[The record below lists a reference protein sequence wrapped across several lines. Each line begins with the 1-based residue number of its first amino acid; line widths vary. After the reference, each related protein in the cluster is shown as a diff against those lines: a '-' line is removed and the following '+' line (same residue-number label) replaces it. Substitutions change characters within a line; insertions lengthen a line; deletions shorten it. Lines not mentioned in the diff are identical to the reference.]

1 MRKMEASCLMI
12 YPVSKVGDTSDHGGA
27 IMTGSGSFEVN
38 GIPVARIGD
47 MFACPIHGNNPIV
60 SSLVVNAQDEGKLL
74 AHVGSKTL
82 CGATIT
88 TGDATFT
95 VE

>member
-1 MRKMEASCLMI
+1 MA
-12 YPVSKVGDTSDHGGA
+12 YPISKVGDTSDHGGA
-27 IMTGSGSFEVN
+27 IITGSSSFDVN

-47 MFACPIHGNNPIV
+47 ILACPQHGNNPIV
-60 SSLVVNAQDEGKLL
+60 SSLVVNAQDDGKLL
-74 AHVGSKTL
+74 AHIGSKTQ

>member
-1 MRKMEASCLMI
+1 MGF
-12 YPVSKVGDTSDHGGA
+12 PVARIGDTSDHGGS
-27 IMTGSGSFEVN
+27 IITGSATFNTG

-47 MFACPIHGNNPIV
+47 SFSCPQHGVNPIV
-60 SSLVVNAQDEGKLL
+60 SSMVTDADDGGQKL
-74 AHVGSKTL
+74 AHIGSKTA